1 MTTPRGSHRSSPSAK
16 EALYR
21 GAYSAPVSAG
31 GSKVGSKASSR
42 RGSRDM
48 KNNKTVGGA
57 GGYVSGTTTAGE
69 LTSGSNENSNS
80 DEYSGG
86 SNEYADERSRQGKQG
101 RPSPQPY
108 RGMAAAQQQTVRTG
122 GVNKQTYYDRNV
134 NQANDRHVL
143 NANNVDDLEC
153 KLVRFASKNEESRD
167 SEMMERFTRNA
178 ELQEQ
183 EARDAVDVSSLKAQ
197 IGAGFAGFR
206 DVKGRQMMD

>member
-1 MTTPRGSHRSSPSAK
+1 M
-16 EALYR
+16 
-21 GAYSAPVSAG
+21 
-31 GSKVGSKASSR
+31 
-42 RGSRDM
+42 
-48 KNNKTVGGA
+48 
-57 GGYVSGTTTAGE
+57 SGTTTAGE

-86 SNEYADERSRQGKQG
+86 SNEYADERSRQGKPG

-197 IGAGFAGFR
+197 IGAGFAGGTSGPAGFR